1 MRKLVFSAAMSV
13 DGFIA
18 GPKGEY
24 DWITPDPGFDFL
36 AMFRR
41 FDTILIGRRTY
52 ETMLERGQ
60 TPKSMGMKAIVVST
74 TLDAQQNRD
83 VTILRE
89 RVSDS
94 VADIKAQ
101 EGKGIWLCGG
111 AALFRTLLDA
121 GLVDSVE
128 LAVLP
133 ILLGG
138 GLRVVPDGRRWP
150 LQLEKSESFPNGM
163 LVLTYF
169 IPSPASV

>member
-36 AMFRR
+36 GMFRR

-52 ETMLERGQ
+52 ETMLERRQ
-60 TPKSMGMKAIVVST
+60 SPKSMGMKAIVVST
-74 TLDAQQNRD
+74 TLDPQQHRD
-83 VTILRE
+83 VMVLSE
-89 RVSDS
+89 RVCEFI
-94 VADIKAQ
+94 AELKAQ
-101 EGKGIWLCGG
+101 TGKDIWLCGG
-111 AALFRTLLDA
+111 AVLFRTLLDA

-163 LVLTYF
+163 LVLTY
-169 IPSPASV
+169 SVASAASV